1 MSDAAKTQSAQ
12 SAKRGRE
19 PEVRPVTTSFGTTI
33 KPVYGPEDLG
43 NFSAKDELG
52 NPGEFPYTRGIYPN
66 MYRSEYWTRRNYA
79 GMQTSEDTNTR
90 FKFLLSNG
98 QTGLSMALD
107 LPTQLGLDSDD
118 PEASDDVGRV
128 GVAIDTLADMER
140 IYDGI
145 PMAKVNT
152 SFTINATA
160 PIILAMYIAAAEKQ
174 GVPMEQLRGTVQN
187 DVLKEYIA
195 RGMWIFPPEASLKLT
210 GDIVEFCAR
219 NLPRFNPISV
229 SGTHIAECGANSIQV
244 MAYPLLNALCYIDEV
259 LRRGLSIDEFAPQIT
274 FHLPAGG
281 LENYGLWES
290 IAKFRAGRRIWAR
303 LLQERYGA
311 KDPRSLRFKFSTG
324 VGGSGLTATQPLN
337 NIARLS
343 FYALT
348 AVLSGTRSLNLA
360 SFDEALA
367 IPTEL
372 STRTSLMIQ
381 HILAHETGFPDVVDP
396 LAGSYFIESLT
407 NEIEAKIL
415 ELMKEVEDKGG
426 VMKAIADGAIQR
438 DLGRQAYDWEIAI
451 ERKEVLK
458 VGVNCYQVEEEEGNP
473 EVYEHAEDAGARQLV
488 RLNETKST
496 RDTAAVGRT
505 LSNLRRAAEAKENLM
520 PALLDAVKAYA
531 TIGEISSVLKD
542 VYGEFNDPVQM

>member
-1 MSDAAKTQSAQ
+1 MSQTASKPTSAAAK
-12 SAKRGRE
+12 K
-19 PEVRPVTTSFGTTI
+19 PEVRSVKTSYGAEI
-33 KPVYGPEDLG
+33 KVAYGPQDL
-43 NFSAKDELG
+43 KDFEPEQALG
-52 NPGEFPYTRGIYPN
+52 EPGQFPYTRGIYPT

-79 GMQTSEDTNTR
+79 GMQTSEDTNER
-90 FKFLLSNG
+90 FKFLLANG

-118 PEASDDVGRV
+118 PEAADDVGRV

-160 PIILAMYIAAAEKQ
+160 SIILAMYIATAEKQ
-174 GVPMEQLRGTVQN
+174 GVPMEELRGTVQN

-195 RGMWIFPPEASLKLT
+195 RGMWIFPPQPSIKIT

-219 NLPRFNPISV
+219 HLPKFNPISV
-229 SGTHIAECGANSIQV
+229 SGTHIAECGANSVQV
-244 MAYPLLNALCYIDEV
+244 LAYPILNAFCYIDEV
-259 LRRGLSIDEFAPQIT
+259 LARGLAADEFIPQLT

-303 LLQERYGA
+303 LVKERYGVE
-311 KDPRSLRFKFSTG
+311 DPKSLRLKFSTG
-324 VGGSGLTATQPLN
+324 VGGSGLTAAQPLN
-337 NIARLS
+337 NIARLAY
-343 FYALT
+343 YALT

-407 NEIEAKIL
+407 NDIERKVLQMIADIEAQ
-415 ELMKEVEDKGG
+415 GG
-426 VMKAIADGAIQR
+426 VLKMITSGAIQR
-438 DLGRQAYDWEIAI
+438 DLGRQAYEWEQAI

-458 VGVNCYQVEEEEGNP
+458 VGVNCYQVEEEPEAAL
-473 EVYEHAEDAGARQLV
+473 EVYEHKEDAAARQLRHLQEIKARRDAGAVERSLAAL
-488 RLNETKST
+488 R
-496 RDTAAVGRT
+496 TAAER
-505 LSNLRRAAEAKENLM
+505 NQNLM
-520 PALLDAVKAYA
+520 PALLDAVRAYA
-531 TIGEISSVLKD
+531 TVGEMTQVLKSI
-542 VYGEFNDPVQM
+542 YGGFDDPV